1 MTESEDWY
9 ALRKRFEAFRATE
22 LGQLYWA
29 YNNAVI
35 AYWRRDADDSVS
47 FKRLGELDEACRA
60 ATNAFVAKLMELAG
74 V

>member
-1 MTESEDWY
+1 MSESEDWH
-9 ALRKRFEAFRATE
+9 AMRKRFEAFRATE

-29 YNNAVI
+29 YDLATI
-35 AYWRRDADDSVS
+35 AYWQRDGDDSVG
-47 FKRLGELDEACRA
+47 FKRLEKLDEACRA